1 MRRYLGIAVGV
12 ALVGFA
18 LSATN
23 AGTAMAQTFKPV
35 MSLIVNTDASAVPVR
50 VVPSGE
56 ALVTCAFD
64 LGFLG
69 QAASPVASTSGFGG
83 VLLLECPAGVST
95 IEVRRIAY
103 APDLR
108 SSANLFPRN
117 VVAYRLAVGLVPEG
131 APEPDLNPFDLLAIV
146 TDGAPEAVLARPVR
160 LTAAGNFPVVSF
172 TLTVSSGVAGINP
185 SMGGFILFRGIPVA

>member
-1 MRRYLGIAVGV
+1 MRRYIGVAVGV
-12 ALVGFA
+12 ALVGA
-18 LSATN
+18 VLSATN
-23 AGTAMAQTFKPV
+23 AGTAVAQTFKPV

-64 LGFLG
+64 LGFIG
-69 QAASPVASTSGFGG
+69 QGGSPVVSTSGFGG
-83 VLLLECPAGVST
+83 VLLLKCPAGVST

-108 SSANLFPRN
+108 STTNLFPRN
-117 VVAYRLAVGLVPEG
+117 VVSYRLAVGLVPEG

-146 TDGAPEAVLARPVR
+146 TDGAPEAVLAKPVL
-160 LTAAGNFPVVSF
+160 LTASGSFPVVSF
-172 TLTVSSGVAGINP
+172 TLTVSSGIAGINP
-185 SMGGFILFRGIPVA
+185 SMGGFILFRGIPVP